1 MEILLREKFGLN
13 EFRNGQKE
21 IIESAIAG
29 KDVIG
34 ILPTGGGKSLCF
46 QYMAAYTGRIV
57 LVVSPL
63 IALMKDQVDGIRD
76 IIPAGYLSSAQT
88 MDEAQVVMDGLRANE
103 GGHLL
108 FVSPEKLSTHAFRQ
122 FIRGL
127 DIGLIVVDEAHCV
140 SQWGHDFRPDYA
152 NIHSIRQVFP
162 VAPVMALTA
171 SATPIVVNDIIKKLA
186 MRSPDRHIHGF
197 YRENLYYECVVCPD
211 DTAKWKMVQ
220 ECIRSVDTGRII
232 IYSGTR
238 RDAQEICS
246 LLPDAAFYHAG
257 LSPEERNRVQ
267 QSFSSNHV
275 RILVA
280 TNAFGMGINIPDIR
294 LVIHYRMPSNIDAL
308 YQEMGRAGRDG
319 RPAHCLLLY
328 SRRDKGLHSHFIHKG
343 PDKDHSLEK
352 RMAWFRLNAIIEYAE
367 EAKRC
372 RHSIILQYYRD
383 THQIQRCSH
392 CDVCSP
398 TGSLLHSTTTR
409 STPSTP
415 SNNDLVHNLRK
426 WRTETSRRLQ
436 KPPYMIITDKTLHDI
451 VQKNP
456 SSTESLHNVHGLGP
470 HKIRLFGQDI
480 LNIIS
485 AT

>member
-1 MEILLREKFGLN
+1 MEILLKEKFGLD
-13 EFRNGQKE
+13 EFRGGQKE

-34 ILPTGGGKSLCF
+34 VLPTGGGKSLCF
-46 QYMAAYTGRIV
+46 QYMAVQTGRIV
-57 LVVSPL
+57 LVVCPL
-63 IALMKDQVDGIRD
+63 IALMKDQVEGIRH
-76 IIPAGYLSSAQT
+76 IIPAGYLSSTQT
-88 MDEAQVVMDGLRANE
+88 MEESRAVMDELCASK

-108 FVSPEKLSTHAFRQ
+108 FVSPEKLSTHVFRS

-152 NIHSIRQVFP
+152 NIHSIREIFP

-171 SATPIVVNDIIKKLA
+171 SATPIVVNDIMKKLA

-197 YRENLYYECVVCPD
+197 YRSNLYYECVVCPND
-211 DTAKWKMVQ
+211 AIKLEIIRKCV
-220 ECIRSVDTGRII
+220 RSVGTGRII

-246 LLPDAAFYHAG
+246 RLPDSAFYHAG
-257 LSPEERNRVQ
+257 LSPEERTRAQ
-267 QSFSSNHV
+267 QSFSSNRV

-319 RPAHCLLLY
+319 RPAHCIMLY
-328 SRRDKGLHSHFIHKG
+328 STRDKGLHSHFIHKG

-367 EAKRC
+367 ETKRC

-392 CDVCSP
+392 CDICSP
-398 TGSLLHSTTTR
+398 IGALHRNVAPSSL
-409 STPSTP
+409 
-415 SNNDLVHNLRK
+415 VQNLRK

-456 SSTESLHNVHGLGP
+456 SSTESLHSVHGLGP

-480 LNIIS
+480 LTILS